1 MHQDGPNNDSPL
13 ITRKNGMEKSLIDA
27 LMRETNYELH
37 AAAAQGNLNRIRH
50 LIELDGAMVR
60 VVDDKQRTPLHFACN
75 GGHLEVARLL
85 IDRGADINARDM
97 NGNTALHLGRL
108 FTIILQPYSKMSLTL
123 VCFD

>member
-1 MHQDGPNNDSPL
+1 M
-13 ITRKNGMEKSLIDA
+13 DA

-37 AAAAQGNLNRIRH
+37 AVAAQGNLNRTRH
-50 LIELDGAMVR
+50 LIESDGTMVK

-85 IDRGADINARDM
+85 IDRGADINAKDM

-108 FTIILQPYSKMSLTL
+108 LMILLQRYFKMSLIL
-123 VCFD
+123 VCID